1 MSCLCLY
8 QSSPTR
14 LGLVRS
20 MKKAINLRADDP
32 FIACN
37 YSSLNPSGI
46 TSHFTDSLV
55 SFKPNHQLAA
65 VGHDCAHTTAA
76 SVMVVPGYGQ
86 GCALNTSM
94 RNHDTVSAMFAPCY
108 LTDTGMFK
116 RINKVLWPFYM
127 NNIYTYTQ
135 PAYFLLKPVFI
146 LSFSP
151 CLSVSKRNIL
161 KFVCKFIFTL

>member
-1 MSCLCLY
+1 MI
-8 QSSPTR
+8 R
-14 LGLVRS
+14 LLP
-20 MKKAINLRADDP
+20 AIILD
-32 FIACN
+32 I
-37 YSSLNPSGI
+37 SLNPSGI

-116 RINKVLWPFYM
+116 RINTVLWPFYM

-135 PAYFLLKPVFI
+135 PAYFYWSQSLYSHFHPASVCQRETFWN
-146 LSFSP
+146 LSASLFYLVAQYTVTTFRFSGFG
-151 CLSVSKRNIL
+151 CRY
-161 KFVCKFIFTL
+161 